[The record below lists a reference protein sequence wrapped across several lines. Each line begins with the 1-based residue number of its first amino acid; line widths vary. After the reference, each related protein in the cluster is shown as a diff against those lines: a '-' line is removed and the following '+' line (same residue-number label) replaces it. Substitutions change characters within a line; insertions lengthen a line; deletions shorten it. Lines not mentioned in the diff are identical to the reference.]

1 MRWVT
6 IKWSYHFYPMPQLR
20 PLAIR
25 LADTVAAELEQRILE
40 GSLRP
45 GDRLP
50 AERVLALDLGV
61 SRPSLR
67 EAIQKLVSKG
77 LLSTKHGG
85 GTVVTD
91 RLQASFSDPWQ
102 EMLEGHPLL
111 QSDMLE
117 FRHMLEG
124 EAALLAAERATQAD
138 IDRIDAAFAALELA
152 HDSDDMLACV
162 DTDVAFHQAI
172 AEASHNAMIGH
183 LSASLM
189 RVVHGHVA
197 DNLVYL
203 HASPKQWAHIR
214 SQHRAIWDAI
224 RTREAQASK
233 RVARE
238 HISFV
243 RQSMEDA
250 AKMESRLQSAMRRLG
265 ESP

>member
-1 MRWVT
+1 MRPAVT
-6 IKWSYHFYPMPQLR
+6 RI
-20 PLAIR
+20 
-25 LADTVAAELEQRILE
+25 ADAVAKDLELRILE
-40 GSLRP
+40 GSLKP

-50 AERVLALDLGV
+50 SERTLALELSV
-61 SRPSLR
+61 SRPTLR

-91 RLQASFSDPWQ
+91 RLQASFADPWQ
-102 EMLEGHPLL
+102 DMLKGHPLL

-124 EAALLAAERATQAD
+124 EAALLAAERATGAD
-138 IDRIDAAFAALELA
+138 IERIDASFAALEA
-152 HDSDDMLACV
+152 AYDSDNMQACI

-189 RVVHGHVA
+189 RVVHGHVS
-197 DNLVYL
+197 DNLIHL
-203 HASPKQWAHIR
+203 HASPKRWAQIR
-214 SQHRAIWDAI
+214 AQHRAIW
-224 RTREAQASK
+224 EAVRNHEPGDSK

-238 HISFV
+238 HITFV
-243 RQSMEDA
+243 RLSMGEVEKA
-250 AKMESRLQSAMRRLG
+250 QERLDSAMRRLG
-265 ESP
+265 ETV

>member
-1 MRWVT
+1 MRPAV
-6 IKWSYHFYPMPQLR
+6 
-20 PLAIR
+20 IR
-25 LADTVAAELEQRILE
+25 IADSVAKDLELRILE
-40 GSLRP
+40 GSLKP

-50 AERVLALDLGV
+50 AERTLALELSV
-61 SRPSLR
+61 SRPTLR

-102 EMLEGHPLL
+102 DMLKDHPLL

-124 EAALLAAERATQAD
+124 EAASLAAERATGAD
-138 IDRIDAAFAALELA
+138 IERIDAAFAALEA
-152 HDSDDMLACV
+152 AYDSDNMQACI
-162 DTDVAFHQAI
+162 DADVAFHQAI

-189 RVVHGHVA
+189 RVVHGHVS
-197 DNLVYL
+197 DNLIHL
-203 HASPKQWAHIR
+203 HASPKRWAQIR
-214 SQHRAIWDAI
+214 AQHRAIW
-224 RTREAQASK
+224 EAVRNHEPVDSK
-233 RVARE
+233 RVAHA

-243 RQSMEDA
+243 RQSMDEVEKSQERHHS
-250 AKMESRLQSAMRRLG
+250 AKRRLG
-265 ESP
+265 EAV